1 MDAFKPFLGIGLK
14 NYAEYQVGETPQREG
29 AVAMVTG
36 VFTVCF
42 VLQVCLAA
50 VGLVCDL
57 CRALQSNMLPYCD
70 EIMQLLLENLGVR
83 KTPFVILCCYS
94 RVSVLL
100 LDALTPLSPVSSE

>member
-14 NYAEYQVGETPQREG
+14 NYAEYQVGPR
-29 AVAMVTG
+29 
-36 VFTVCF
+36 TVRMGNIRWLWSGCVVYLF
-42 VLQVCLAA
+42 VCLCQVCLAA

-83 KTPFVILCCYS
+83 KTSPLHPPLFVVVVYQF
-94 RVSVLL
+94 R
-100 LDALTPLSPVSSE
+100 LTRLV